1 MSGQTTR
8 QRFEQT
14 RDDVKR
20 LHDVQLKI
28 MFDCDDWQPPRI
40 RARNEKSDPTAARAC
55 YNVDELSVKL
65 AALRA
70 EETELLER
78 IGLALRIIH
87 GIRRGLGDK
96 YADVIELRYIDGMKW
111 KDIAKDYEIPR
122 STGHELISVACDWV
136 DSIGLTK
143 LLECD
148 YEL

>member
-1 MSGQTTR
+1 MSNQTTR

-20 LHDVQLKI
+20 LYDVQLKI

-65 AALRA
+65 AALRN
-70 EETELLER
+70 EESELLEN
-78 IGLALRIIH
+78 IGLALRIISA
-87 GIRRGLGDK
+87 IRKGLGDK
-96 YADVIELRYIDGMKW
+96 YANVIEWRYIDCLKW
-111 KDIAKDYEIPR
+111 RDIKHEHGITRPTGNDYID
-122 STGHELISVACDWV
+122 IACDWV
-136 DSIGLTK
+136 DSIGLTR